1 MKKILPLR
9 ALATAAALAADQPF
23 PWLKEV
29 TDIAYAEVANRIE
42 YQNLVLLPAYTV
54 VARHYYLAPNHS
66 WITYA
71 KQGDRAAHA
80 WHGRR
85 QAVSGRKVGIDL
97 IELWADRDN
106 LTAAALVI
114 SEAPVDNQGN
124 YLLAWLELLP
134 TQVRQDRSATLR
146 IMTQALRQGDS
157 ARLAA
162 LMHVPDDVI
171 HKTAWREA
179 LQPCLHAHLP
189 QIRAS
194 HPQRR
199 GIKIRMNVDGK
210 KRSITLP
217 LQKDD
222 DGYAFVLDTAAFSQC
237 QNLPL

>member
-1 MKKILPLR
+1 MEKALLLL
-9 ALATAAALAADQPF
+9 ALASVAAPAAENPFPDLAEVAADSH
-23 PWLKEV
+23 
-29 TDIAYAEVANRIE
+29 AEVANCIE

-85 QAVSGRKVGIDL
+85 QAVSGRKAGIDL

-124 YLLAWLELLP
+124 HLLAWLELLP

>member
-1 MKKILPLR
+1 MKKSLLLL
-9 ALATAAALAADQPF
+9 ALATAALAAENPF
-23 PWLKEV
+23 PELVEV
-29 TDIAYAEVANRIE
+29 SADPYPEVANRIE
-42 YQNLVLLPAYTV
+42 YQNMVLLPDYIV
-54 VARHYYLAPNHS
+54 VARRYYLAPNRS
-66 WITYA
+66 WVGYA
-71 KQGDRAAHA
+71 KQGDNAAQD

-85 QAVSGRKVGIDL
+85 QVISGRKVGIDL
-97 IELWADRDN
+97 VELWTDSDKR
-106 LTAAALVI
+106 TAAALAM
-114 SEAPVDNQGN
+114 SEQPVDSRGN

-210 KRSITLP
+210 KSSITLP